1 MEAQKGGRLVDSN
14 FDGIVLTLFGID
26 IELQQSILNWLLL
39 CILFAIFFIWAG
51 KKFEKADVRKAPS
64 GILLITEMITGLC
77 TNIIGDNL
85 KSKTKRYLP
94 FMGTLIMMMAVSN
107 LLGLVGLQPPTSN
120 LSFNITLAL
129 MMFFLIQYNGI
140 KKGGLTARLKELT
153 EPMWLLTP
161 LNVIGELALPISLSM
176 RLFGNILA
184 GSIIM
189 LLVYTV
195 MQSMFPAGA
204 LIYLATPFLH
214 AYFDV
219 FSGLIQTYIFFTL
232 ASFFLSEQVL
242 EEDEM

>member
-1 MEAQKGGRLVDSN
+1 MDT
-14 FDGIVLTLFGID
+14 FDGIIITLFGYD
-26 IELQQSILNWLLL
+26 IELQQSILNWLGL

-64 GILLITEMITGLC
+64 GILLVSEMITGLC
-77 TNIIGDNL
+77 TTIIGDNL
-85 KSKTKRYLP
+85 KQKTRRYLP
-94 FMGTLIMMMAVSN
+94 FMGTLVMMMAVSN
-107 LLGLVGLQPPTSN
+107 LLGLLGLQPPTSN
-120 LSFNITLAL
+120 LSFNIALAL

-140 KKGGLTARLKELT
+140 AKAGLGARLKELT

-189 LLVYTV
+189 MLVYTMLKAFLPFGV
-195 MQSMFPAGA
+195 MAYA
-204 LIYLATPFLH
+204 VTPFLH

-232 ASFFLSEQVL
+232 ASFFLSEQVIS
-242 EEDEM
+242 ED